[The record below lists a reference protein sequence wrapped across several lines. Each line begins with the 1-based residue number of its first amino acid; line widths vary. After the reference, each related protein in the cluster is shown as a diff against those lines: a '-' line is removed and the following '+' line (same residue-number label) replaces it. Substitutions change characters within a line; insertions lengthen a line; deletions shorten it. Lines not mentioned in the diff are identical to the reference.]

1 MAEMNEKRGA
11 KDDRGSLSRRL
22 RSGRATPPELLLLLT
37 AFVWGGYHPCMRMLL
52 TDTSERGSAPTP
64 SEINLARFSLVA
76 ALFVAQAACA
86 DAACF
91 RRRGRARG
99 GGGGA
104 LLMTTREEPFD
115 ATRSLVSAERG
126 EEKRRPGETFG
137 KLERAASLG
146 NQNAAFLWGAACE
159 LAFWHFVT
167 IALQSTG
174 VAFVGATRAGF
185 IAASTTMTVPFVS
198 ALFGE
203 SVSTNTWIAAF
214 VAMAGAA
221 LIVFSSASDDE
232 TRVSVGNAAFSTT
245 HETRF
250 QSKRFHDASSR
261 VFLGDALTTAGSVAW
276 AVFLFRLSR
285 LAPRFPRLPLAV
297 ARSACMTLFVAAWW
311 LVDTFVSSR
320 SNHVAASVSVTAY
333 ERETDGGEKPPPFR
347 WLASPRAAALT
358 AFMAIG
364 PGWACAWWQTTAQAS
379 VSAAR
384 AAVLMSTTPLWG
396 AVWAAAAMGETMDW
410 VGWLGGLTV
419 VGGTALVA
427 LER

>member
-1 MAEMNEKRGA
+1 M
-11 KDDRGSLSRRL
+11 
-22 RSGRATPPELLLLLT
+22 PPELLLLST

-86 DAACF
+86 GAACF
-91 RRRGRARG
+91 RRRGSARG

-104 LLMTTREEPFD
+104 SRMTTREDDLETFD
-115 ATRSLVSAERG
+115 TTRSLVSAERG
-126 EEKRRPGETFG
+126 EEKRRPGETVG
-137 KLERAASLG
+137 KLERAASLY
-146 NQNAAFLWGAACE
+146 NKNAAFLWGAACE

-221 LIVFSSASDDE
+221 LIVFSSASDDDA
-232 TRVSVGNAAFSTT
+232 RVSVGNAAFSTD
-245 HETRF
+245 ETRF

-311 LVDTFVSSR
+311 LVDTLVSSR
-320 SNHVAASVSVTAY
+320 SNHAQSVSVSA
-333 ERETDGGEKPPPFR
+333 RELETEGGEKPFR

-364 PGWACAWWQTTAQAS
+364 PGWACAWWQATAQAS

>member
-1 MAEMNEKRGA
+1 M
-11 KDDRGSLSRRL
+11 
-22 RSGRATPPELLLLLT
+22 RSAIPPEFLLLST

-76 ALFVAQAACA
+76 ALFVAQAICA

-91 RRRGRARG
+91 RRRARS
-99 GGGGA
+99 GGA
-104 LLMTTREEPFD
+104 SLMTTREEPFGF
-115 ATRSLVSAERG
+115 TRSLVSAERG
-126 EEKRRPGETFG
+126 EEKRRPPGETFG
-137 KLERAASLG
+137 KLERAASLD
-146 NQNAAFLWGAACE
+146 NKNAAFLWGAACE

-214 VAMAGAA
+214 VSMAGAA
-221 LIVFSSASDDE
+221 LIVFSSTTDDDA
-232 TRVSVGNAAFSTT
+232 RVSVGNAAFVN
-245 HETRF
+245 ERF
-250 QSKRFHDASSR
+250 HQSKRFHNNDGSR
-261 VFLGDALTTAGSVAW
+261 VFLGDDALTSAGSVAW

-311 LVDTFVSSR
+311 LVDTLARSR
-320 SNHVAASVSVTAY
+320 SNHAQSVSIEAY
-333 ERETDGGEKPPPFR
+333 ERETEGGEKPFR
-347 WLASPRAAALT
+347 WLASPR
-358 AFMAIG
+358 G
-364 PGWACAWWQTTAQAS
+364 GVDGVHGDRPGLGVRVVAS
-379 VSAAR
+379 HRAGLRLGGAR
-384 AAVLMSTTPLWG
+384 RRAHVHDAAVG
-396 AVWAAAAMGETMDW
+396 RG
-410 VGWLGGLTV
+410 VGGGGHGRDHGLGGLARGSDRRRRHRARRARSSV
-419 VGGTALVA
+419 SDEDMEKKRA
-427 LER
+427 RSR

>member
-11 KDDRGSLSRRL
+11 KDDRGMPTTRRL
-22 RSGRATPPELLLLLT
+22 RSEKRSAMPPEFLLLST

-76 ALFVAQAACA
+76 ALFVAQAICA
-86 DAACF
+86 NAACF
-91 RRRGRARG
+91 RRRARS
-99 GGGGA
+99 GGA
-104 LLMTTREEPFD
+104 SLMTTREEPFGF
-115 ATRSLVSAERG
+115 TRSLVSAERG
-126 EEKRRPGETFG
+126 EEKRRPPGETFV
-137 KLERAASLG
+137 KLERAASLD
-146 NQNAAFLWGAACE
+146 NKNAAFLWGAACE

-214 VAMAGAA
+214 VSMAGAA
-221 LIVFSSASDDE
+221 LIVFSSTTDDDA
-232 TRVSVGNAAFSTT
+232 RVSVGNAAFVN
-245 HETRF
+245 ERF
-250 QSKRFHDASSR
+250 HQSKRFHNNDGSR
-261 VFLGDALTTAGSVAW
+261 VFLGDALTSAGSVAW

-311 LVDTFVSSR
+311 LVDTLARSR
-320 SNHVAASVSVTAY
+320 SNHAQSVSIEAY
-333 ERETDGGEKPPPFR
+333 ERETEGGEKPFR

-364 PGWACAWWQTTAQAS
+364 PGWACAWWQATAQAS

-419 VGGTALVA
+419 VGGTVLVA
-427 LER
+427 LDHQ